1 VYLRISDLAGS
12 SGCVP
17 YLTSKL
23 RRSSG
28 RWRGGSSPDFSQN
41 FSQELGTAV
50 HELIQ
55 YILKQPPDK
64 REHFAKECAYDLEML
79 RTNLEPSNLLKQA
92 LPKQFLERG
101 LRFDKIMKAW
111 EHGARLLP
119 ICIDFLSRL
128 ESYYADSKNKWRVDI
143 EVSLHENTL
152 AEYQHNPP
160 STRHITDRE
169 IALHGSVDLVFRWN
183 HVRILGEL
191 KTGKKANGK
200 KKKTWKDQVAIYSDI
215 WKEKHPE
222 HEVYGMVF
230 HASEKPIPAPSEYPF
245 SELSEINRRVGGAQC
260 TDCSEKLFCEKSIF
274 RHKRKY
280 Y

>member
-1 VYLRISDLAGS
+1 MYLRISDLAGS

-23 RRSSG
+23 RGSSG
-28 RWRGGSSPDFSQN
+28 RWRRGSSSGFSQK

-55 YILKQPPDK
+55 YILKQPPHK
-64 REHFAKECAYDLEML
+64 REHAAQECAHDLEIL
-79 RTNLEPSNLLKQA
+79 RTTLEPSSLLKQA

-119 ICIDFLSRL
+119 ICIGFLSIL
-128 ESYYADSKNKWRVDI
+128 ESYYPDSKNKWRVDV

-160 STRHITDRE
+160 STRNIIGRE
-169 IALHGSVDLVFRWN
+169 IALHGSVDLVFRWDN
-183 HVRILGEL
+183 IRFLGEL
-191 KTGKKANGK
+191 KTGKKANQK
-200 KKKTWKDQVAIYSDI
+200 KMKTWKNQVAIYSDI

-230 HASEKPIPAPSEYPF
+230 HASEKPIPTPSEYSF
-245 SELSEINRRVGGAQC
+245 SELNEINRRVGGPQC
-260 TDCSEKLFCEKSIF
+260 IDCSEKLSCEKSTYL
-274 RHKRKY
+274 HKRKY